1 MYKIKIKLI
10 VVLVLLLNSINHCC
24 AHDCIAKI
32 GATIDSLLLSDKW
45 LGNRTMSING
55 KKYIFIETMR
65 SIAPDA
71 FVDYPGIFNGWN
83 DKSKIISKG
92 DIMNL
97 RIWFNNNS
105 DILSLFLFEDALY
118 NAEIHQISPEGLF
131 LDFSSQSPVDNMSN
145 RVKFRIKNRVKSPV
159 TDSLSMS
166 YVKDNITKIQN
177 LFRGDRDGYVV
188 ELKLLGKLQQF
199 VYVMSEISGEVFYD
213 RNTFVITREQFEFLK
228 DWCYCYASTIKYDEI
243 KCTSNKFLL
252 EFFEIEDE
260 QHNWLKDAPFNNW
273 WYYD

>member
-10 VVLVLLLNSINHCC
+10 IVLVLLSSSINYCC
-24 AHDCIAKI
+24 AQDCISKI

-45 LGNRTMSING
+45 LGNQTMRING
-55 KKYIFIETMR
+55 RRYIFVETMR
-65 SIAPDA
+65 AIAPDA
-71 FVDYPGIFNGWN
+71 FVDNPSIFNGWN

-97 RIWFNNNS
+97 KIWFNNNS

-118 NAEIHQISPEGLF
+118 NTEIYQISPDGLF
-131 LDFSSQSPVDNMSN
+131 LDFSSQHPADNIST
-145 RVKFRIKNRVKSPV
+145 RVKFRIKNHIKSLM

-166 YVKDNITKIQN
+166 YVIDNITKIQN
-177 LFRGDRDGYVV
+177 LFRGDRNGFVI

-228 DWCYCYASTIKYDEI
+228 DWCYCYAAVIKYNDI
-243 KCTSNKFLL
+243 KRNSNKFLL
-252 EFFEIEDE
+252 EFFEIEDDL
-260 QHNWLKDAPFNNW
+260 HNWLKDAPFNNW
-273 WYYD
+273 WYHD